1 MDENI
6 QEVLDITQEGMI
18 KAIDHLEKELLKI
31 RAGKASTDMV
41 DHVTVDYYGTPTPVG
56 QVGNVGVSDS
66 RTLTITPWEKKMIP
80 AIERAVRD
88 ANLGLNPSSDSDKV
102 IIPVPPLNE
111 ERRRDLAKQA
121 KAEAETA
128 KISIRTVR
136 QQGNDRLKKLQ
147 KEGTSE
153 DLVRDAEGIVQ
164 DYTKTYGAKVDAMLA
179 DKEKQIMT
187 V

>member
-6 QEVLDITQEGMI
+6 LEVLDHTEEGMI
-18 KAIDHLEKELLKI
+18 KAVDHLERELLKI
-31 RAGKASTDMV
+31 RAGKASADMV
-41 DHVTVDYYGTPTPVG
+41 DHVMVDYYGSPTPVN

-66 RTLTITPWEKKMIP
+66 RTLTITPWERKMIP
-80 AIERAVRD
+80 TIERAVRD

-111 ERRRDLAKQA
+111 ERRRDLVKQA
-121 KAEAETA
+121 KQETEVA
-128 KISIRTVR
+128 KVSIRTIR
-136 QQGNDRLKKLQ
+136 KDGNDRLKKLQ
-147 KEGTSE
+147 KDGTAE
-153 DLVRDAEGIVQ
+153 DLVKDAEKKVQ
-164 DYTKTYGAKVDAMLA
+164 DLTNEYGARVDAMLA